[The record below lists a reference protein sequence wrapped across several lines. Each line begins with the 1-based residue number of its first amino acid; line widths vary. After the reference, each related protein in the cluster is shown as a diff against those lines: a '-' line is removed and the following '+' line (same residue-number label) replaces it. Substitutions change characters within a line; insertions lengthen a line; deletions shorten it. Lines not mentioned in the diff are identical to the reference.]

1 MLEDAGNLNKPYKKD
16 KCGGFIKD
24 LDSYARKILVE
35 RRKIEM
41 QLEKAI
47 GKLNAARKKRRGFW
61 GSVLDFCGGFC
72 DAVSPIFP
80 PAKLGAKACEK
91 GLNLM
96 EDNIE
101 KWEHNVRLLERM
113 LEIYSNQAKASV
125 DLVNQAWEGI
135 KKRLHFYTDKHQEF
149 IRRLKQASD
158 AIDNEYNF
166 PTPGVLLE
174 YDFERPAIS
183 YTPKKSVFNERLKD
197 LRENFSASLY
207 ADLCADLKD
216 KINAF
221 SYRDRAKA
229 SKERELEKN
238 LEDLTPSFRDKTNAL
253 SGDDLERL
261 AISKEKELEKDL
273 EDLMPSVLGVPSYNE
288 SLTLA
293 KNRCVKN
300 CKKALEGFTEKIKEP
315 PNDSNAINEAFNHL
329 KTELERAIDDE
340 RLKGLR
346 ENFASLCADL
356 EDKIHH
362 NALSNDDLER
372 MIAFRERELEKN
384 LEDLVG
390 ASSYD
395 ENPNDGLDR
404 MAISKEKEL
413 EKSLE
418 DLMPSVLSVPSYNE
432 SLTLAKNRCVKNC
445 KKALE
450 GFTEKIKEIPNDS
463 NAINEAFDSLE
474 TELERATENLS
485 QKIDPILERN
495 ENYTQKALEYRE
507 FLESRKKGFIV
518 DEQNPYPEEVRF
530 NEWCLAE
537 FDSVFSTIVPLEDL
551 NKTACAHHALKA
563 LQAALKD
570 NDLGFDA
577 TELEQIAKGFIP
589 RGYLWHFDANVL
601 GNVALVREE
610 LLLGVKHTKGYSL
623 WTEFLQKQN

>member
-1 MLEDAGNLNKPYKKD
+1 MAEWKTDTEEVKKVVGRCREFKQTLQKD

-24 LDSYARKILVE
+24 LDSYALKIIVE

-47 GKLNAARKKRRGFW
+47 GELKKAKSNENDAKVALR
-61 GSVLDFCGGFC
+61 VLQG
-72 DAVSPIFP
+72 ASALSWIWP
-80 PAKLGAKACEK
+80 PARIAATAAIVAAEAVLKFMKEDTEK
-91 GLNLM
+91 C
-96 EDNIE
+96 
-101 KWEHNVRLLERM
+101 KRNVELLEQT
-113 LEIYSNQAKASV
+113 LKIYSNQAKASA

-174 YDFERPAIS
+174 YDFERPTIS
-183 YTPKKSVFNERLKD
+183 YNPKKSVFNERLKDLRENFSASLCADLKDKINAFSHRDRAKASKEREGDLTGTDKESLILVKKNCVKNFKEALEGFTEKIKEPPNDSNAINEAFNHLKTELERAIDDERLKD

-273 EDLMPSVLGVPSYNE
+273 EDLMPSVL
-288 SLTLA
+288 
-293 KNRCVKN
+293 
-300 CKKALEGFTEKIKEP
+300 
-315 PNDSNAINEAFNHL
+315 
-329 KTELERAIDDE
+329 
-340 RLKGLR
+340 
-346 ENFASLCADL
+346 
-356 EDKIHH
+356 
-362 NALSNDDLER
+362 
-372 MIAFRERELEKN
+372 
-384 LEDLVG
+384 
-390 ASSYD
+390 
-395 ENPNDGLDR
+395 
-404 MAISKEKEL
+404 
-413 EKSLE
+413 
-418 DLMPSVLSVPSYNE
+418 SVPSYNE
-432 SLTLAKNRCVKNC
+432 SLTLAKKNCVKNF

-450 GFTEKIKEIPNDS
+450 GFAEKIKETPNDS
-463 NAINEAFDSLE
+463 NAVNEAFDSLE

-485 QKIDPILERN
+485 QKIDPVLERN

-507 FLESRKKGFIV
+507 FLESRKEGFIV

-530 NEWCLAE
+530 NEWRLEE
-537 FDSVFSTIVPLEDL
+537 FDSVFSAIVPLEDL
-551 NKTACAHHALKA
+551 NKTACTHHALKA

-577 TELEQIAKGFIP
+577 AELEQIAKGFIP

>member
-1 MLEDAGNLNKPYKKD
+1 MAEWKTDTEEVKKVVE
-16 KCGGFIKD
+16 KCREFKRSLQEEKCSPFIKD
-24 LDSYARKILVE
+24 LDSYVLKILVE
-35 RRKIEM
+35 RRKTEM

-47 GKLNAARKKRRGFW
+47 GELKKAKKERSGFW
-61 GSVLDFCGGFC
+61 GFLGELGRDFCN
-72 DAVSPIFP
+72 AVGSVIP
-80 PAKLGAKACEK
+80 PVKLCAELCEK

-125 DLVNQAWEGI
+125 DLVNQAWEGV

-207 ADLCADLKD
+207 ADLKD

-221 SYRDRAKA
+221 SHRDRAKA
-229 SKERELEKN
+229 SKERE
-238 LEDLTPSFRDKTNAL
+238 
-253 SGDDLERL
+253 G
-261 AISKEKELEKDL
+261 
-273 EDLMPSVLGVPSYNE
+273 DLMGADIE
-288 SLTLA
+288 SLILA
-293 KNRCVKN
+293 KKN
-300 CKKALEGFTEKIKEP
+300 CAKNMKEALEGFTEKIK
-315 PNDSNAINEAFNHL
+315 
-329 KTELERAIDDE
+329 
-340 RLKGLR
+340 
-346 ENFASLCADL
+346 
-356 EDKIHH
+356 
-362 NALSNDDLER
+362 
-372 MIAFRERELEKN
+372 
-384 LEDLVG
+384 
-390 ASSYD
+390 
-395 ENPNDGLDR
+395 
-404 MAISKEKEL
+404 
-413 EKSLE
+413 KS
-418 DLMPSVLSVPSYNE
+418 
-432 SLTLAKNRCVKNC
+432 
-445 KKALE
+445 
-450 GFTEKIKEIPNDS
+450 PNDS

-485 QKIDPILERN
+485 QKIDPVLERN
-495 ENYTQKALEYRE
+495 ENYAQKALEYRG
-507 FLESRKKGFIV
+507 FLESRKEGFIV
-518 DEQNPYPEEVRF
+518 DEKNPYPEEVSF
-530 NEWCLAE
+530 NEWRLAE
-537 FDSVFSTIVPLEDL
+537 FDSVFSAIVPLEDL

-563 LQAALKD
+563 LQAVLKD

-589 RGYLWHFDANVL
+589 RGYLWYFDANVL
-601 GNVALVREE
+601 GNLALVREE

>member
-1 MLEDAGNLNKPYKKD
+1 MLFVALQKD

-24 LDSYARKILVE
+24 LDSYALKIIVE
-35 RRKIEM
+35 RRKTEM

-47 GKLNAARKKRRGFW
+47 GELKKAKKERSGFW
-61 GSVLDFCGGFC
+61 GFLGELGRDFCN
-72 DAVSPIFP
+72 AVGSVIP
-80 PAKLGAKACEK
+80 PVKLCAELCEK

-113 LEIYSNQAKASV
+113 LEIYSNQAKASAN
-125 DLVNQAWEGI
+125 LVNQAWEGV

-183 YTPKKSVFNERLKD
+183 YSPKKSVFNERLKD

-207 ADLCADLKD
+207 VDWKN

-221 SYRDRAKA
+221 SHRDRAKA

-238 LEDLTPSFRDKTNAL
+238 LEDWMGT
-253 SGDDLERL
+253 
-261 AISKEKELEKDL
+261 
-273 EDLMPSVLGVPSYNE
+273 
-288 SLTLA
+288 
-293 KNRCVKN
+293 
-300 CKKALEGFTEKIKEP
+300 
-315 PNDSNAINEAFNHL
+315 
-329 KTELERAIDDE
+329 
-340 RLKGLR
+340 
-346 ENFASLCADL
+346 
-356 EDKIHH
+356 
-362 NALSNDDLER
+362 
-372 MIAFRERELEKN
+372 
-384 LEDLVG
+384 
-390 ASSYD
+390 SSYD
-395 ENPNDGLDR
+395 ENPNDELDR
-404 MAISKEKEL
+404 MAISKEQEL

-432 SLTLAKNRCVKNC
+432 SLTLAKKNCVKNC

-450 GFTEKIKEIPNDS
+450 GFAEKIKESPNDS

-485 QKIDPILERN
+485 QKIDPVLERN
-495 ENYTQKALEYRE
+495 ENYAQKALEYRE
-507 FLESRKKGFIV
+507 FLESRKEGFIV

-530 NEWCLAE
+530 NEWRLAE
-537 FDSVFSTIVPLEDL
+537 FDSVFSAIVPLEDL

-577 TELEQIAKGFIP
+577 TELE
-589 RGYLWHFDANVL
+589 
-601 GNVALVREE
+601 
-610 LLLGVKHTKGYSL
+610 
-623 WTEFLQKQN
+623 